1 MDFKDRD
8 QGPVGFPG
16 GAVAER
22 GSEALCNQKISEGDV
37 LVLDGG
43 SDVADPH
50 IGFLF
55 GRDPRCRGRE
65 KGNEKKKT
73 GGRSEQKSWR
83 HDNTSNMN

>member
-1 MDFKDRD
+1 MDFKDGD

-22 GSEALCNQKISEGDV
+22 GSEALGNQKISEGDV

-50 IGFLF
+50 IVFLF
-55 GRDPRCRGRE
+55 CRDPRCRGRE

-73 GGRSEQKSWR
+73 GGRPEQKSWR
-83 HDNTSNMN
+83 HDFPPNLI